1 MSTVNNINTPELNNI
16 TMPPLDSVE
25 FGSGLSTVFS
35 NINQNFIRLAHR
47 DFVKG
52 ESGDAVK
59 IIPMSIVDETGEF
72 NELGQKIQ
80 ECISGLS
87 NLQDKADQANIIDT
101 NENVI
106 TIWDSI
112 KNNSGSIYMIYNVP
126 NDVSINNLTPVG
138 SLPYVFLDGRFATN
152 NIGQTISQDEY
163 DNLTDFSCLLV
174 YENGQFNALSNAFP
188 TIYFDGTLGLCWK
201 INGHNTG
208 IPVQG
213 MPGKNGENATMYM
226 VRCNANNESN
236 NAYVKKHKITHI
248 HTMSD
253 GYVDVA
259 TYAEDFDINDLNSA
273 GAIILGY
280 SDSDNNNEFFFGVIS
295 LENNELYANFANA
308 NSITVGFQSNEFLNS
323 MRSIDIMNNGA
334 DGSIGIKGLFVP
346 ITTVR
351 NSVLDDNGN
360 PIQPVH
366 LFTATSIVN
375 EEGQGQINEN
385 HDAILTPVNNI
396 NTIDLSGDNELKVE
410 KYLYLLINKNRNEI
424 VNAVKDTNNT
434 NLSKYNYILKYRL
447 TSRVLKVQT
456 EELPI
461 YNGDIAD
468 NLYAY
473 YKYDSLNNSNPETT
487 DDVLETVPTE
497 FRTRITDGKGLYKW
511 VLNQTPD
518 NFDPELLKEG
528 LITGATYY
536 YSEFSGLDLIKNIYT
551 DTINPALDTKVLWFN
566 GIETLDTVSIP
577 DEDDPNTNKTKT
589 ILYGY
594 HNGNEDETVF
604 SFYKFTPVFNNSF
617 KVDNDNALNI
627 NYNINITGEENAS
640 RNITINGGVN
650 CENLKVYELTASG
663 EIKNIYTNDDII
675 GNNGIKIGKIV
686 DNRPKNANGD
696 EITHS
701 FEVNIDGQTN
711 VNNTVNALA
720 LNCSNN
726 QTSIPDYTVNTN
738 NVISKTIN
746 TNTFKLNGSDG
757 DRKVF
762 VGNIGNVF
770 SINSGPIYKLGV
782 ELKDVGNIDL
792 SKSKESVKSNVT
804 SDIPIIQSGNAGLVI
819 SNESDNSNIFYAGQY
834 GKVSTSVASG
844 LLSTPGMPSFPGTT
858 PIHYQDPGTGVSV
871 DKYGYINSNTFD
883 TAKNF
888 NIHRLAINTGIT
900 KTQTHSVVASALTQS
915 KLTNQWK
922 KSSTGSTSKRTLNTE
937 ITNNTEKLL
946 EDITNNYVRKF
957 TIKKS
962 SNDEDKTVEFN
973 ATKPIEF
980 TFNANSVCQIG
991 IRGDC
996 SNGKWPVLMSS
1007 SNMKLRLYCVIE
1019 GNLHQIKEFGVN
1031 GDETYSMDYTVSS
1044 NSKNSG
1050 NEWTGFNDKGEK
1062 LGGNWEW
1069 AVRYYS
1075 YAFKVDKFVLNPS
1088 SDKDG
1093 TYQKIANAYN
1103 QGHTIDIYLYPV
1115 FELTARGQEGKSIVD
1130 YITISNIVAC
1140 NTATVNASK
1149 KLVKQS
1155 KYITVQDA
1163 TYNAGASLQYNSN
1176 KITDGTQNNTTICEN
1191 GIVMRSGKY
1200 VFGLGYGKVVNHDKQ
1215 GYSVDDAGTEGS
1227 NYPYWNIN
1235 DSTNVTDKYID
1246 APVLFYYEHDD
1257 EYYDIDNNTKIK
1269 EGKVGDDNEGYARR
1283 IQAIPLN
1290 DLFEMVRW
1298 WKENKN

>member
-87 NLQDKADQANIIDT
+87 NLQDKADQANVIDT

-152 NIGQTISQDEY
+152 NIGRTISQDEY

-248 HTMSD
+248 HTMND

-280 SDSDNNNEFFFGVIS
+280 SDNDNSNEFFFGVIS
-295 LENNELYANFANA
+295 LENNELYANFTNA

-410 KYLYLLINKNRNEI
+410 KYLYLVLNKDHNEI
-424 VNAVKDTNNT
+424 VNCLTGTDNI

-461 YNGDIAD
+461 YNGDITD

-497 FRTRITDGKGLYKW
+497 FRTRITDEKGLYKW

-528 LITGATYY
+528 LLKEGLSEGSTHY
-536 YSEFSGLDLIKNIYT
+536 YSELNGLDLIQNIYT
-551 DTINPALDTKVLWFN
+551 DTINPALDTEVLWFN
-566 GIETLDTVSIP
+566 GVETLDTISIP
-577 DEDDPNTNKTKT
+577 DENDPTINKTKT

-594 HNGNEDETVF
+594 HNGNEDENIL
-604 SFYKFTPVFNNSF
+604 SFYKFTPVFNNDF

-627 NYNINITGEENAS
+627 NYNINITGEENTN

-650 CENLKVYELTASG
+650 CENLKVHELVAD
-663 EIKNIYTNDDII
+663 EIKDIYTNNDII
-675 GNNGIKIGKIV
+675 GDKGIKLAHVTDENNSGLDYNFVV
-686 DNRPKNANGD
+686 DNDGKLIANGG
-696 EITHS
+696 IQSTS
-701 FEVNIDGQTN
+701 
-711 VNNTVNALA
+711 

-726 QTSIPDYTVNTN
+726 QENIPNNTIATN
-738 NVISKTIN
+738 NIITDDID
-746 TNTFKLNGSDG
+746 TNEIKVNDYNNE
-757 DRKVF
+757 RKIF
-762 VGNIGNVF
+762 IGNV
-770 SINSGPIYKLGV
+770 SNSKTTYKLGV
-782 ELKDVGNIDL
+782 EVKDACTIDL
-792 SKSKESVKSNVT
+792 TRKAINPKNPYDLSTISTITN
-804 SDIPIIQSGNAGLVI
+804 DIPVIQSNNSGVIVSNTSKNSGNLFFVGARTMYEGDSYTTPSGLVI
-819 SNESDNSNIFYAGQY
+819 
-834 GKVSTSVASG
+834 
-844 LLSTPGMPSFPGTT
+844 TT
-858 PIHYQDPGTGVSV
+858 IYDPGEGVTKNTNI
-871 DKYGYINSNTFD
+871 DKNNFD
-883 TAKNF
+883 AAKNF
-888 NIHRLAINTGIT
+888 NIHRLSLSSDIKSLLQVNNNVDGLSLTKDDAEQDIFVFNPGSDDDIRYTDNPNTSNI
-900 KTQTHSVVASALTQS
+900 
-915 KLTNQWK
+915 
-922 KSSTGSTSKRTLNTE
+922 
-937 ITNNTEKLL
+937 
-946 EDITNNYVRKF
+946 D
-957 TIKKS
+957 TIKKNAMQCFTF
-962 SNDEDKTVEFN
+962 SNNDTNKQTFN
-973 ATKPIEF
+973 KNKPIEIS
-980 TFNANSVCQIG
+980 FNKNFICQIG
-991 IRGDC
+991 IKGEC
-996 SNGKWPVLMSS
+996 TYGKWPILYNK
-1007 SNMKLRLYCVIE
+1007 SNMKLRLYYRFNNDNSTIGYYE
-1019 GNLHQIKEFGVN
+1019 TKTFDIGYSTGNTNNDN
-1031 GDETYSMDYTVSS
+1031 GYEWVGYDENGSS
-1044 NSKNSG
+1044 LSG
-1050 NEWTGFNDKGEK
+1050 NYKNRW
-1062 LGGNWEW
+1062 
-1069 AVRYYS
+1069 RYYS
-1075 YAFKVDKFVLNPS
+1075 YGFIPDKIVINPV
-1088 SDKDG
+1088 SDDTNIFNKIATAYNAG
-1093 TYQKIANAYN
+1093 QKIEL
-1103 QGHTIDIYLYPV
+1103 YLYPV
-1115 FELTARGQEGKSIVD
+1115 FHLHAKGQKDKDVVSGLRVKRILPTSKSVQISSGTLSKQSAYYKPSESAITNSGSILSYTINSEVD
-1130 YITISNIVAC
+1130 DE
-1140 NTATVNASK
+1140 NAS
-1149 KLVKQS
+1149 
-1155 KYITVQDA
+1155 
-1163 TYNAGASLQYNSN
+1163 
-1176 KITDGTQNNTTICEN
+1176 NNTTICEN

-1200 VFGLGYGKVVNHDKQ
+1200 VFGLGYGKSFDHSTQEYDVVGKENDQYDPSWKE
-1215 GYSVDDAGTEGS
+1215 SD
-1227 NYPYWNIN
+1227 
-1235 DSTNVTDKYID
+1235 DSTINKYVN
-1246 APVLFYYEHDD
+1246 APVLFYYEHD
-1257 EYYDIDNNTKIK
+1257 ENYYKGKDNPKA
-1269 EGKVGDDNEGYARR
+1269 GKSLEGYAKRVHS
-1283 IQAIPLN
+1283 IPLK
-1290 DLFEMVRW
+1290 DLFDVIRYIRTKTDFSTW
-1298 WKENKN
+1298 LSNPDK

>member
-16 TMPPLDSVE
+16 TIPPLDSVE
-25 FGSGLSTVFS
+25 FGRGLSDVFA

-59 IIPMSIVDETGEF
+59 IIPMSIVDENGEF

-80 ECISGLS
+80 ECISELS
-87 NLQDKADQANIIDT
+87 NLQDNADQANVID
-101 NENVI
+101 NDGNVI

-126 NDVSINNLTPVG
+126 NDVSINNLAPVG

-152 NIGQTISQDEY
+152 NIGRTISQDEY

-174 YENGQFNALSNAFP
+174 YENGRFNALSNAFP

-213 MPGKNGENATMYM
+213 TPGKNGENATMYM
-226 VRCNANNESN
+226 VRCNADNESN
-236 NAYVKKHKITHI
+236 NTYVKKHKITHI
-248 HTMSD
+248 HTMND

-259 TYAEDFDINDLNSA
+259 TYANDFDVNDLNSA

-280 SDSDNNNEFFFGVIS
+280 SDNDNSNEFFFGVIS

-308 NSITVGFQSNEFLNS
+308 NSITVGFQSNEFFNS
-323 MRSIDIMNNGA
+323 MKSIDIMNNGT

-351 NSVLDDNGN
+351 NSALDDNGN
-360 PIQPVH
+360 LIQPVH

-375 EEGQGQINEN
+375 EEGQGRINEN

-410 KYLYLLINKNRNEI
+410 KYLYLVLNKDHNEI
-424 VNAVKDTNNT
+424 VNALQGTGNT

-447 TSRVLKVQT
+447 ASRVKRVQT
-456 EELPI
+456 EDLPI
-461 YNGDIAD
+461 YNGDITN

-473 YKYDSLNNSNPETT
+473 YKYDSLNSSTPETT
-487 DDVLETVPTE
+487 TDVLETIPTK
-497 FRTRITDGKGLYKW
+497 FRTRITDEKGLYKW
-511 VLNQTPD
+511 ELNQLPEQ
-518 NFDPELLKEG
+518 FDPELLKEG
-528 LITGATYY
+528 LINGATNY
-536 YSEFSGLDLIKNIYT
+536 YSELNGLNLIQNIYT
-551 DTINPALDTKVLWFN
+551 DTINPVLDTEILWFN
-566 GIETLDTVSIP
+566 GIETLDIVSIP
-577 DEDDPNTNKTKT
+577 DEEDPNTNKTET

-594 HNGNEDETVF
+594 HNGNEDESIF
-604 SFYKFTPVFNNSF
+604 SFYKFTPIFNNSF

-627 NYNINITGEENAS
+627 NYNINITGEENAT

-663 EIKNIYTNDDII
+663 EIKDIYTNDDII

-686 DNRPKNANGD
+686 DNKPKDANGD
-696 EITHS
+696 EITHN
-701 FEVNIDGQTN
+701 FEVNMDGQTN
-711 VNNTVNALA
+711 VNNTINTLA

-726 QTSIPDYTVNTN
+726 QTSVPDYTVNTN
-738 NVISKTIN
+738 NLISKTIDI
-746 TNTFKLNGSDG
+746 NTFKLNGGDG

-762 VGNIGNVF
+762 IGNTGNLF
-770 SINSGPIYKLGV
+770 SFNSSPIYKLGV
-782 ELKDVGNIDL
+782 ELKDIGNIDL
-792 SKSKESVKSNVT
+792 SKSKNASKANVT
-804 SDIPIIQSGNAGLVI
+804 SDVPVIQSGNAGLVI

-834 GKVSTSVASG
+834 AKVPASTSSSPSLSG
-844 LLSTPGMPSFPGTT
+844 ITSLPGISTT
-858 PIHYQDPGTGVSV
+858 HYHDPGTGVPV
-871 DKYGYINSNTFD
+871 DDKGYINSNTFD

-888 NIHRLAINTGIT
+888 NIHRLAVNTGIT
-900 KTQTHSVVASALTQS
+900 KTQTNSVVASSLTQS

-922 KSSTGSTSKRTLNTE
+922 KSSTGATSVRTLNTE
-937 ITNNTEKLL
+937 IKNNNEKLL

-962 SNDEDKTVEFN
+962 GNSEDNTVEFN
-973 ATKPIEF
+973 TTKPIEF

-996 SNGKWPVLMSS
+996 SNGKWPVLMQS

-1019 GNLHQIKEFGVN
+1019 GNLHQVEEFGVD
-1031 GDETYSMDYTVSS
+1031 GDETYSIDYTVKS

-1050 NEWTGFNDKGEK
+1050 NEWSGFNDKGEK
-1062 LGGNWEW
+1062 LSGNWEW

-1075 YAFKVDKFVLNPS
+1075 FAFKVDKFVLNPS
-1088 SDKDG
+1088 SSTDS

-1103 QGHTIDIYLYPV
+1103 QGHAIDIYLYPV
-1115 FELTARGQEGKSIVD
+1115 FELKAAGQEGKSIVD

-1140 NTATVNASK
+1140 NTTTVNVSK
-1149 KLVKQS
+1149 KLIKQS

-1163 TYNAGASLQYNSN
+1163 TYNAGASLRYNSN
-1176 KITDGTQNNTTICEN
+1176 EISEGTQNNTTICEN
-1191 GIVMRSGKY
+1191 GIVMRSGNY
-1200 VFGLGYGKVVNHDKQ
+1200 VFGLGYGKVINHDKQ
-1215 GYSVDDAGTEGS
+1215 GYSVDDPGKEDS
-1227 NYPYWNIN
+1227 KYPYWNIN
-1235 DSTNVTDKYID
+1235 DSTNANDKYIE
-1246 APVLFYYEHDD
+1246 APVLFYYEHTDN
-1257 EYYDIDNNTKIK
+1257 YYDTDENTKIK
-1269 EGKVGDDNEGYARR
+1269 KGKVGDDNNEGYARR
-1283 IQAIPLN
+1283 IQAIPLD